1 MGSGAATARDT
12 LHQAVAG
19 AYKHTLAAGKALAQG
34 IRAAVAEPDL
44 ERYYVETVRVIMA
57 LDQLA
62 ASAQAAAKDVRT
74 ALQASLQDTGCPQV
88 TSEQFTAYLAR
99 EPAWVE
105 IVDPK
110 QIPPDLWKRPEAEP
124 DKRRIKEAI
133 EQGRIILGASINMR
147 NSQRLVI
154 RPKQ

>member
-1 MGSGAATARDT
+1 MTSGASTARDA
-12 LHQAVAG
+12 LHKAVAA
-19 AYKHTLAAGKALAQG
+19 AYKHTLQSGRRLAEG
-34 IRAAVAEPDL
+34 VSAAVVELDL

-62 ASAQAAAKDVRT
+62 ADAQAAARDVRA
-74 ALQASLQDTGCPQV
+74 ALLFSMQDTGCPQV
-88 TSEQFTAYLAR
+88 STDGFVAYLQR
-99 EPAWVE
+99 EPSWVD
-105 IVDPK
+105 IIDPK
-110 QIPPDLWKRPEAEP
+110 LIPPDLWKRPEPEP

-133 EQGRIILGASINMR
+133 EQGRVIQGAGINMR